1 MIRERETV
9 IRRMILAGDGI
20 LIALAYLFSY
30 LIRPHL
36 HKFPMFRLLMQPETP
51 PGELGTLSEN
61 LIFLLLVVLFWCL
74 MLYLNGMYEP
84 LRVRAFWMTL
94 WILVKSAFFANL
106 AFGMFVFL
114 LKLRFIN
121 RRFFVLFATM
131 SFVFMLAEKILVY
144 YLMHYVRRHGR
155 NQKRLLI
162 VGTGRRA
169 ADFIRKIA
177 MHPEWG
183 INVLGAIDD
192 EPGRGVENVDGV
204 KIIGGLKDISE
215 ILHRYAIDEVV
226 FIVPRLRLHY
236 LENAICSCEIEGVR
250 VTIAVDLFSLK
261 IAKSYQTELDGM
273 PLLTFK
279 TTVPNESELFIKR
292 VIDIVISSVS
302 ILIFSP
308 FLLIFS
314 ILIRLTSKGP
324 VFHKQE
330 RVGMNGRKFVMYKF
344 RTMHEGAQEKLAKV
358 DIYKEIYE
366 PQWKERK
373 LQYVTPVGRILR
385 KLSLDEFPQLFNVFL
400 GHMSLVG
407 PRPTLPQEVKQYEAW
422 HRRRFSMRP
431 GLTCL
436 WQIKG
441 RRDIKFAEWM
451 KMDLEYLDNWSLWLD
466 MKILVRT
473 IPAILFGHGAY

>member
-1 MIRERETV
+1 
-9 IRRMILAGDGI
+9 
-20 LIALAYLFSY
+20 
-30 LIRPHL
+30 
-36 HKFPMFRLLMQPETP
+36 
-51 PGELGTLSEN
+51 
-61 LIFLLLVVLFWCL
+61 
-74 MLYLNGMYEP
+74 
-84 LRVRAFWMTL
+84 
-94 WILVKSAFFANL
+94 
-106 AFGMFVFL
+106 
-114 LKLRFIN
+114 
-121 RRFFVLFATM
+121 
-131 SFVFMLAEKILVY
+131 
-144 YLMHYVRRHGR
+144 
-155 NQKRLLI
+155 
-162 VGTGRRA
+162 
-169 ADFIRKIA
+169 
-177 MHPEWG
+177 
-183 INVLGAIDD
+183 
-192 EPGRGVENVDGV
+192 
-204 KIIGGLKDISE
+204 
-215 ILHRYAIDEVV
+215 
-226 FIVPRLRLHY
+226 
-236 LENAICSCEIEGVR
+236 

-273 PLLTFK
+273 PFLTFK
-279 TTVPNESELFIKR
+279 TTVPSESELFVKR

-314 ILIRLTSKGP
+314 I
-324 VFHKQE
+324 FHKQE

-344 RTMHEGAQEKLAKV
+344 RTMHEGAQEKLARV

-466 MKILVRT
+466 MTILVRT
-473 IPAILFGHGAY
+473 IPAIFFGHGAY